1 MLLAE
6 EREMFKQDWRTM
18 KEMAADT
25 GAASLGLSVVDLGV
39 LLQTRYEN
47 SSSAAAASSPRQC
60 PVQLDLLPLRPCSH
74 AASCT
79 PAPSSTNDT
88 FSWQPLRNRCTT
100 NSGGSDGTYIIIIVC
115 LLALSSTF
123 VLSRRF
129 GKLESF
135 LVVLFLVLVL
145 SSGYDDDGEV
155 EMYSSG
161 GKGGGGHG
169 GASSSPRGGIIIDMN
184 QLPSTTEC
192 DEVVLSSSPSST
204 GVKLPESNKKFYEF
218 DLEER
223 ERACDLSSRGGG
235 GSDDE
240 DGGGTNATR
249 KKLRLSK
256 EQSALLEESFKDHST
271 LNPVWTEQSLVSC
284 GHFLF

>member
-1 MLLAE
+1 
-6 EREMFKQDWRTM
+6 
-18 KEMAADT
+18 MAADT
-25 GAASLGLSVVDLGV
+25 GTASLGLSVVDVGV

-47 SSSAAAASSPRQC
+47 SSSAAADFAPRQC

-129 GKLESF
+129 GKFESV
-135 LVVLFLVLVL
+135 LLVLFLVLVL
-145 SSGYDDDGEV
+145 SSGCDDDGEV
-155 EMYSSG
+155 EIYSSG
-161 GKGGGGHG
+161 GGGGGHG

-192 DEVVLSSSPSST
+192 DEAMLSSSPSST

-271 LNPVWTEQSLVSC
+271 LNPVWTAQTLVSC
-284 GHFLF
+284 GYHFLF